1 MQYIHLCPELT
12 NVDSHENRRKVLSK
26 WVILDDIKQGV
37 GSPLNTRCHYKE
49 DLEGMRRGG
58 EGRGG
63 EGRGGGKEGGG
74 SENQSY
80 VGLHVG

>member
-1 MQYIHLCPELT
+1 M
-12 NVDSHENRRKVLSK
+12 LSK

-49 DLEGMRRGG
+49 GLEGMGRGG

-63 EGRGGGKEGGG
+63 ERKRKGKGRIEGSTLRRATSRARGKTVRKMV
-74 SENQSY
+74 NA
-80 VGLHVG
+80 